1 MLVLRHHEGFFDG
14 ELADALGCSVG
25 TIVSESIALETGIDL
40 VGLRQELI
48 RRSDEVEVPP
58 PPIDE
63 LILAGREARL
73 RRRRRTWTWVG
84 GVAAAVAVA
93 LALASVLEGSS
104 DVPGRKPA
112 REPVRFL
119 SALPTGQAPL
129 IASSTGRLLRLGN
142 GRQVTMPELP
152 SRIVQTRRWLLV
164 VSVSGTIRRYDPTT
178 GESGTVAETS
188 RGELVTDP
196 AGEHVAWLSS
206 TDGAATVAVE
216 TVSDQSV
223 PISDEQRFPARPRC
237 CDNPFLIGGMTQ
249 DGQVVASMPATGH
262 TWTWRT
268 PDGGDP
274 DAVQEVTGLGTGAVT
289 EVTPAGVVVRLPLAQ
304 YAVGHLDDDGEFV
317 RGDVLT
323 ARDAE
328 FADPLGRRAVI
339 LDENGEIRV
348 REIRSRGRS
357 RRGFQD
363 VRMLLPE
370 LTAGFAAVS
379 WEDDDHVLLD
389 VSDASTPHGALVRCD
404 VDTGDCVLATVFKGT
419 RHLLAR

>member
-1 MLVLRHHEGFFDG
+1 
-14 ELADALGCSVG
+14 
-25 TIVSESIALETGIDL
+25 
-40 VGLRQELI
+40 
-48 RRSDEVEVPP
+48 
-58 PPIDE
+58 
-63 LILAGREARL
+63 
-73 RRRRRTWTWVG
+73 
-84 GVAAAVAVA
+84 
-93 LALASVLEGSS
+93 
-104 DVPGRKPA
+104 
-112 REPVRFL
+112 
-119 SALPTGQAPL
+119 
-129 IASSTGRLLRLGN
+129 
-142 GRQVTMPELP
+142 MPELP

-164 VSVSGTIRRYDPTT
+164 VAVSGTIRRYDPTT
-178 GESGTVAETS
+178 GESGTVADTS

-196 AGEHVAWLSS
+196 SGEHVAWLSS
-206 TDGAATVAVE
+206 TDGAATVVVE

-237 CDNPFLIGGMTQ
+237 CDNPFLIDGMTQ
-249 DGQVVASMPATGH
+249 DGHVVASMPATGH
-262 TWTWRT
+262 TWVWRT

-274 DAVQEVTGLGTGAVT
+274 GAVQEVTGLGTGAVS

-304 YAVGHLDDDGEFV
+304 YAVGHLDDDGQFV

-348 REIRSRGRS
+348 RDIRSRGRS
-357 RRGFQD
+357 RRGLQD

-389 VSDASTPHGALVRCD
+389 VSDASVPHGALVRCA
-404 VDTGDCVLATVFKGT
+404 VDSGDCELAAVYTGT